1 MMDATDVFSGIT
13 AFLLLAVVGCLLL
26 LVTSNHRSGLRG
38 QCILFLCAIAIRFVL
53 SVSIYGTELH
63 TVVVGDGDDSG
74 WQLGLGIIA
83 DWEYQGLGLLDIPSV
98 LLDAFKGHHRGYYYL
113 LAVYFTFLRI
123 PSQLSAAALSC
134 CAGAMTAVF
143 AYRIARSIASDWVAW
158 RVGWLTCLFPIMII
172 WSAQTIKEPFVILL
186 EVLALYGCIQLRIS
200 KFALRH
206 ILLCGVCVIILAT
219 MRFYTAYITG
229 LVILITLALP
239 HLSRR
244 KFSAGAAIGVVAIAI
259 PVLSSVG
266 ALNKDTETAGEF
278 DLQRVDQFRQGMVK
292 TADSGVETHFDTQT
306 TRGLGLM
313 TLFGGVHLL
322 LAPFPWQ
329 LRAGSVRMAL
339 TAPEMVVWWFV
350 FFALVLPG
358 LKHAIRHRF
367 GDVMPLLLFL
377 LLLSGVYSVTFG
389 NVGTAYRQRAQLMP
403 YLLIFAAIGLEQWKR
418 PRTLRESLDHGST
431 ETEKGPDDGPARP
444 APKPVAPWE
453 LCRAGSNP
461 GDRPDTIGAISR
473 PQLPMRPRGN
483 EALETQSGLNHG
495 PH

>member
-1 MMDATDVFSGIT
+1 
-13 AFLLLAVVGCLLL
+13 
-26 LVTSNHRSGLRG
+26 
-38 QCILFLCAIAIRFVL
+38 
-53 SVSIYGTELH
+53 
-63 TVVVGDGDDSG
+63 
-74 WQLGLGIIA
+74 
-83 DWEYQGLGLLDIPSV
+83 
-98 LLDAFKGHHRGYYYL
+98 
-113 LAVYFTFLRI
+113 
-123 PSQLSAAALSC
+123 
-134 CAGAMTAVF
+134 MTAVF
-143 AYRIARSIASDWVAW
+143 AYRIARGIASDWVAW

-172 WSAQTIKEPFVILL
+172 WSIQTIKEPFVILL

-219 MRFYTAYITG
+219 MRFYAAYLTG

-239 HLSRR
+239 HLRR
-244 KFSAGAAIGVVAIAI
+244 RRFSIGAAIGVVAIAF

-278 DLQRVDQFRQGMVK
+278 DLQRVDQFRKGMAR
-292 TADSGVETHFDTQT
+292 TADSGVETNFDTQT

-329 LRAGSVRMAL
+329 LKTGSVRMAL
-339 TAPEMVVWWFV
+339 TAPEMVVWWYM

-358 LKHAIRHRF
+358 LKLAIRHRF

-377 LLLSGVYSVTFG
+377 LLLSGIYSVTFG

-403 YLLIFAAIGLEQWKR
+403 YLLIFAAMRLEQWKL

-431 ETEKGPDDGPARP
+431 ETKVLMMARP
-444 APKPVAPWE
+444 G
-453 LCRAGSNP
+453 LT
-461 GDRPDTIGAISR
+461 RPRSVSR
-473 PQLPMRPRGN
+473 PG
-483 EALETQSGLNHG
+483 S
-495 PH
+495 

>member
-1 MMDATDVFSGIT
+1 MMNATDVFSGIT
-13 AFLLLAVVGCLLL
+13 AFLLLALLGCLLL
-26 LVTSNHRSGLRG
+26 LVTRNHRSGLRG
-38 QCILFLCAIAIRFVL
+38 QCILFLCAFAIRFLL
-53 SVSIYGTELH
+53 SITIYGTELH

-74 WQLGLGIIA
+74 WQGGLSIIA
-83 DWEYQGLGLLDIPSV
+83 GWEYRGLGLLDIPIA
-98 LLDAFKGHHRGYYYL
+98 LLDAFKDRHSGYFYV

-134 CAGAMTAVF
+134 CAGAMTAVY
-143 AYRIARSIASDWVAW
+143 AYRIARGIASDWVAW
-158 RVGWLTCLFPIMII
+158 RVGWWTCFFPIMII

-219 MRFYTAYITG
+219 MRFYAAYLTG

-239 HLSRR
+239 HLRR
-244 KFSAGAAIGVVAIAI
+244 RRFTVRAAIGVVAIAI
-259 PVLSSVG
+259 PILSSVG
-266 ALNKDTETAGEF
+266 ALDKDTETAGKW
-278 DLQRVDQFRQGMVK
+278 DLQRADQFRKDMAR
-292 TADSGVETHFDTQT
+292 TADSGVETNFDTQT

-329 LRAGSVRMAL
+329 LKTGSVRMAL

-350 FFALVLPG
+350 FLALVLPG

-377 LLLSGVYSVTFG
+377 LLLSGVYSLTFG

-403 YLLIFAAIGLEQWKR
+403 YLLIFAAIGLERWKL
-418 PRTLRESLDHGST
+418 PRTLRESLPITDQPRPRSALMM
-431 ETEKGPDDGPARP
+431 ARP
-444 APKPVAPWE
+444 GLPRSVSRHGNYAASAPIPAIVPV
-453 LCRAGSNP
+453 
-461 GDRPDTIGAISR
+461 
-473 PQLPMRPRGN
+473 
-483 EALETQSGLNHG
+483 QSGPFPG
-495 PH
+495 RSCRC

>member
-13 AFLLLAVVGCLLL
+13 AFLLLAVVGFLLL
-26 LVTSNHRSGLRG
+26 LVTRNHRSGLRG
-38 QCILFLCAIAIRFVL
+38 QCILFLCAFAIRFLL

-63 TVVVGDGDDSG
+63 TVVLGDGDDDG
-74 WQLGLGIIA
+74 WNGGPAILA
-83 DWEYQGLGLLDIPSV
+83 AWEYQGLGLLDLPV
-98 LLDAFKGHHRGYYYL
+98 ALLDAFKGHHQGYFYL
-113 LAVYFTFLRI
+113 LAVYFYFTRI

-134 CAGAMTAVF
+134 FCGAMTAVF
-143 AYRIARSIASDWVAW
+143 AYRLARSIASDWVAW

-206 ILLCGVCVIILAT
+206 ILLCGACVVIVAS
-219 MRFYTAYITG
+219 MRFYAAYLTG

-239 HLSRR
+239 HLGRR

-259 PVLSSVG
+259 PVLSAVG
-266 ALNKDTETAGEF
+266 ALDKDTEAAGEF
-278 DLQRVDQFRQGMVK
+278 DLQRVDQFRQGMAK
-292 TADSGVETHFDTQT
+292 TADSGVETNFDTQS

-339 TAPEMVVWWFV
+339 TAPEVVVWWFV

-358 LKHAIRHRF
+358 LKYAIRHRF

-377 LLLSGVYSVTFG
+377 LLLSGVCSLTFG

-403 YLLIFAAIGLEQWKR
+403 YFFIFAAIKLEQSKL
-418 PRTLRESLDHGST
+418 PRKLRESLDHGST
-431 ETEKGPDDGPARP
+431 EEGPDDGPARP
-444 APKPVAPWE
+444 APERVAPWE
-453 LCRAGSNP
+453 LSRAGSNP
-461 GDRPDTIGAISR
+461 GDRPRAIGTLSN
-473 PQLPMRPRGN
+473 PQLP
-483 EALETQSGLNHG
+483 
-495 PH
+495 

>member
-13 AFLLLAVVGCLLL
+13 AFLLLAVVGFLLL
-26 LVTSNHRSGLRG
+26 LVTRNHRSGLRG
-38 QCILFLCAIAIRFVL
+38 QCILFLCAFAIRFLL

-63 TVVVGDGDDSG
+63 TVVVGDGDDNG
-74 WQLGLGIIA
+74 WAGGQAIIA
-83 DWEYQGLGLLDIPSV
+83 GWEYQGLGLLDLPV
-98 LLDAFKGHHRGYYYL
+98 ALLDAFKGRHQGYFYL

-134 CAGAMTAVF
+134 FCGAMTAVF
-143 AYRIARSIASDWVAW
+143 AYRLARSIASDWVAW

-186 EVLALYGCIQLRIS
+186 EVLAVYGCIQLRIS

-206 ILLCGVCVIILAT
+206 ILLCGACVIALAS
-219 MRFYTAYITG
+219 MRFYAAYLTG

-239 HLSRR
+239 HLRR
-244 KFSAGAAIGVVAIAI
+244 RRFSIGAAIGVVAIAI

-266 ALNKDTETAGEF
+266 SLEKDREGAAEF
-278 DLQRVDQFRQGMVK
+278 DLQRVDQFRQGMAR
-292 TADSGVETHFDTQT
+292 TADSGVETNFDTQT

-313 TLFGGVHLL
+313 TVFGGVHLL

-329 LRAGSVRMAL
+329 LKAGSVRMAL

-358 LKHAIRHRF
+358 LKQAIRDRF

-377 LLLSGVYSVTFG
+377 LLLSGIYGVTFG

-403 YLLIFAAIGLEQWKR
+403 YLLIFAAIGLERWKL

-431 ETEKGPDDGPARP
+431 EEGPDDGPARP
-444 APKPVAPWE
+444 APTPKRVAPWE
-453 LCRAGSNP
+453 LSRAGSNP
-461 GDRPDTIGAISR
+461 GDRPHTIGAISR
-473 PQLPMRPRGN
+473 PQLPLRPRGN

>member
-1 MMDATDVFSGIT
+1 
-13 AFLLLAVVGCLLL
+13 
-26 LVTSNHRSGLRG
+26 
-38 QCILFLCAIAIRFVL
+38 
-53 SVSIYGTELH
+53 
-63 TVVVGDGDDSG
+63 
-74 WQLGLGIIA
+74 
-83 DWEYQGLGLLDIPSV
+83 
-98 LLDAFKGHHRGYYYL
+98 
-113 LAVYFTFLRI
+113 
-123 PSQLSAAALSC
+123 
-134 CAGAMTAVF
+134 
-143 AYRIARSIASDWVAW
+143 
-158 RVGWLTCLFPIMII
+158 MII

-186 EVLALYGCIQLRIS
+186 EVLALYGCIQLRIL
-200 KFALRH
+200 KFALKH
-206 ILLCGVCVIILAT
+206 ILLCGACVIILAS
-219 MRFYTAYITG
+219 MRFYAAYLTG

-244 KFSAGAAIGVVAIAI
+244 KVSAGAAIGVVAIAI

-266 ALNKDTETAGEF
+266 ALNKDRETAGEF
-278 DLQRVDQFRQGMVK
+278 DLQRVDRFRQGMAK
-292 TADSGVETHFDTQT
+292 TADSGIETNFDTQS

-377 LLLSGVYSVTFG
+377 LLLGGIYSVTFG

-403 YLLIFAAIGLEQWKR
+403 YLLIFAGIGLEQWKQ
-418 PRTLRESLDHGST
+418 PRTLRESLDRGST
-431 ETEKGPDDGPARP
+431 ETEEGPDDGPARP
-444 APKPVAPWE
+444 APKRAAPWE
-453 LCRAGSNP
+453 LARAGSNP

-473 PQLPMRPRGN
+473 PQLPMLPRGN